1 MVRPNSRMNS
11 VVTSIRISREADAAL
26 DRMALAFDVPRQ
38 KVLDLAILRLQDEWQ
53 EGKVHGIQLS
63 TGVSTTHGATR

>member
-1 MVRPNSRMNS
+1 MNS

-26 DRMALAFDVPRQ
+26 DRLALAFDVPRQ

-53 EGKVHGIQLS
+53 DGKVHGIQLS
-63 TGVSTTHGATR
+63 TGVSTTHAGEG